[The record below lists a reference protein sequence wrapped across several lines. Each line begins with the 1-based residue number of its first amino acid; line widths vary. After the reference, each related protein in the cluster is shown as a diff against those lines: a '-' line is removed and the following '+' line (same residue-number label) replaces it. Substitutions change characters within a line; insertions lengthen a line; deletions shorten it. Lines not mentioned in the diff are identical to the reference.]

1 MHTRGMENTSPIWI
15 LIHLAGL
22 SAAYGSVLVV
32 DIIGLIWLF
41 RQISRERM
49 LAITAWAQPVIWS
62 GLAAMLV
69 SGAMLGPDLSRP
81 LTKLKMGL
89 VILLALNGLNLDA
102 LRKRTKSLT
111 GQLFWDTPQ
120 SYKVWSIFSIVLSQ
134 ALWISIILTAAV
146 NSSD

>member
-1 MHTRGMENTSPIWI
+1 MENVNPIWI
-15 LIHLAGL
+15 ILHLAGL
-22 SAAYGSVLVV
+22 SAAYGSVIIVDVV
-32 DIIGLIWLF
+32 GFVWLL
-41 RQISRERM
+41 RRISRERM
-49 LAITAWAQPVIWS
+49 LAITAWAQPVVWG
-62 GLAAMLV
+62 GLTAMLI

-102 LRKRTKSLT
+102 LRKRTKSLI
-111 GQLFWDTPQ
+111 GQSFWDTPQ

-146 NSSD
+146 NSTD